1 MSSICMIL
9 KTGENLSSSWME
21 SLVHF
26 LKSATSSIVKNE
38 IVAKFS
44 IYALLFILLIY
55 FLTAVCL
62 LVFLMSSCYVK
73 SLTISDEG
81 II

>member
-9 KTGENLSSSWME
+9 KTGENLSSSWDGKPGT
-21 SLVHF
+21 F
-26 LKSATSSIVKNE
+26 LKVCNSSIGKNE

-44 IYALLFILLIY
+44 IFALLFILLIY